1 MGEKVE
7 TRVRLSC
14 AVDMQCMVSYVKW
27 YRALNNGEIRTWDG
41 LRSFRIKTDIVASFL
56 SLLQA
61 ALF

>member
-27 YRALNNGEIRTWDG
+27 YRAMNNGETRTWGG
-41 LRSFRIKTDIVASFL
+41 LRSFRLKTDIVASFM

-61 ALF
+61 ALP

>member
-27 YRALNNGEIRTWDG
+27 YRAMTNGETRVG
-41 LRSFRIKTDIVASFL
+41 LRSFRLNSDIDASFL
-56 SLLQA
+56 SLFQA
-61 ALF
+61 ALL

>member
-27 YRALNNGEIRTWDG
+27 YRAMTNGETRTWGG
-41 LRSFRIKTDIVASFL
+41 LRCFRLNTDNVASFL

-61 ALF
+61 ALL

>member
-41 LRSFRIKTDIVASFL
+41 LRSFRIKTDIAASFL
-56 SLLQA
+56 SLFQA

>member
-27 YRALNNGEIRTWDG
+27 YRALNNGEIRTGDG

-56 SLLQA
+56 SLFQA

>member
-1 MGEKVE
+1 ME

>member
-27 YRALNNGEIRTWDG
+27 YRAMTNGETRTWG
-41 LRSFRIKTDIVASFL
+41 FRLKTDIISTSNYGL
-56 SLLQA
+56 
-61 ALF
+61 